1 VIVYS
6 KRRNAREPDDCQGGL
21 NAGQGESV
29 AYSERTRPKDRTMN
43 AFQLGTR
50 CTVVLALFATAGCM
64 QARVEESRE
73 MPTKIAKDEAV
84 VILAKPQIEGAGAE
98 DGFMDCVSENL
109 ADGRDNIQVRGNDD
123 FVDKMFPWFEP
134 GTAPAKP
141 EAVSTLL
148 SRPGV
153 SEKVATTGVRYV
165 VWLDGSTVKTDGGG
179 SIACGAAPGAAG
191 CIGFGW
197 WEKESAYEATIWD
210 LKEAK
215 SAGTVGANVTG
226 TSAIIG
232 AVVPLPFVARVQS
245 AACNRMA
252 DQLRSFFTGADLE
265 KSASASTAK

>member
-1 VIVYS
+1 
-6 KRRNAREPDDCQGGL
+6 
-21 NAGQGESV
+21 
-29 AYSERTRPKDRTMN
+29 MN
-43 AFQLGTR
+43 AIAFRSR
-50 CTVVLALFATAGCM
+50 CLSASIPAAALALSLTGCM

-73 MPTKIAKDEAV
+73 MPTKIAQGEAV

-98 DGFMDCVSENL
+98 DGFMDCVSEEL
-109 ADGRDNIQVRGNDD
+109 KGGGEAITVHGNND

-141 EAVSTLL
+141 EAIATLL
-148 SRPGV
+148 TKPGV
-153 SEKVATTGVRYV
+153 SEKVADSGVRYV
-165 VWLDGSTVKTDGGG
+165 VWLDGGTQKTDGGG

-210 LKEAK
+210 LKQAK
-215 SAGTVGANVTG
+215 SAGSVGTNVTG

-232 AVVPLPFVARVQS
+232 AVVPLPFIARVQS

-252 DQLRSFFTGADLE
+252 DQLRSFFSGAGAE
-265 KSASASTAK
+265 GAATAAAPEASKGTAE